1 MVWRVLI
8 TVVFICVPRFPSR
21 SQCFPRGRC
30 CTMYTGLDLL
40 RQLSPDG
47 PFLLLSFSCLLPPS
61 SSFFVPPRLVSFT
74 SYAVTSYGHRYIRPQ
89 IYILYIR
96 YVIYTVCSMVTNPC
110 RIRYGHTVHTG
121 VSYSPVAP
129 VRSACEVR
137 GPPTTDMF
145 PCCGVYFFLLH
156 PPLHPPV

>member
-1 MVWRVLI
+1 MRVSYSSIYLCSPI
-8 TVVFICVPRFPSR
+8 SLSFSMFSSC
-21 SQCFPRGRC
+21 RC

-61 SSFFVPPRLVSFT
+61 SSFFVPPGLVSLT
-74 SYAVTSYGHRYIRPQ
+74 SYAVTSYGH
-89 IYILYIR
+89 IYIYYI
-96 YVIYTVCSMVTNPC
+96 YVKSCIYTVCSMVTNPC